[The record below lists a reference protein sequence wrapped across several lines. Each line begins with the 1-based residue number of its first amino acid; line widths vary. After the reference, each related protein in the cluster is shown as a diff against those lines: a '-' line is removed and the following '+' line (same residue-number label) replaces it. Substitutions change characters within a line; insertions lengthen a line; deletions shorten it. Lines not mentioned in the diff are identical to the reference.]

1 MGQIK
6 TKMAPNSKM
15 VAIMEKSFEW
25 PRNLCAKKWK
35 TVVVSYAP
43 SALRLWVSAHF
54 PLLGFQGLRPL
65 EAVVIRLATPA
76 LTGGTAAVSEIIAT
90 LLTTHLQF

>member
-1 MGQIK
+1 
-6 TKMAPNSKM
+6 
-15 VAIMEKSFEW
+15 MEKPFEW

-35 TVVVSYAP
+35 TVVVSYA
-43 SALRLWVSAHF
+43 SALRLWASAHF

>member
-15 VAIMEKSFEW
+15 VAIMEKRIEW
-25 PRNLCAKKWK
+25 RKNLCAKKWK
-35 TVVVSYAP
+35 TVVVSYA
-43 SALRLWVSAHF
+43 SALRLWASAHF

>member
-1 MGQIK
+1 
-6 TKMAPNSKM
+6 
-15 VAIMEKSFEW
+15 MENGGCF
-25 PRNLCAKKWK
+25 LCYFC
-35 TVVVSYAP
+35 S
-43 SALRLWVSAHF
+43 SLWASAHF
-54 PLLGFQGLRPL
+54 PLLGFEGLRPL